1 MLRLWGGKQIF
12 VNLAGMAPKAKAAS
26 VAEVKK
32 KSKEEEK
39 KEQQRKNKEEEEKE
53 QQRKK
58 KEAEKNEQMR
68 KEFWIDVRRRWLK
81 QGGSQE
87 DADNFTGGFQ
97 GYAAGIARFRCWGWS

>member
-1 MLRLWGGKQIF
+1 MLQLWGGKQIF

-39 KEQQRKNKEEEEKE
+39 KEQQRKKKEEEKME
-53 QQRKK
+53 QQ
-58 KEAEKNEQMR
+58 R
-68 KEFWIDVRRRWLK
+68 KEFWIDIRCRWLK

-97 GYAAGIARFRCWGWS
+97 GCAAGIARFRCWGWS